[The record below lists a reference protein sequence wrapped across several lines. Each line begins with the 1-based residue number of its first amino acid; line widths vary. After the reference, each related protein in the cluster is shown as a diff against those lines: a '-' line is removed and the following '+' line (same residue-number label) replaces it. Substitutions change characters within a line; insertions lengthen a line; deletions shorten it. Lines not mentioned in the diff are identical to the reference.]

1 MRKYKDSVDKD
12 DKKSA
17 SYSFPDAL
25 DVIGH
30 VEGLPFEASFHSGVY
45 FLEEEEQ
52 TSQKEQKYH
61 ASLHLFK
68 PFRLTHKHQH
78 PVDNAGLFSFMTFNW
93 MSSMAWKAY
102 RKGSLEMC
110 DIWGLSCHDATKINC
125 QRFELLWNK
134 EVNKKGKE
142 GASLTRVIWRFCRTR
157 FLIAIFSLMLC
168 TVAGFINSAVV
179 IRSLL
184 EYSQRSE
191 SHLLYGLFLAA
202 SVCLVELTRSLSF
215 TLMWALNYRTGTRL
229 KGALLMSA
237 YKKIMKMR
245 NTRDISV
252 GELVNMCVNDGQR
265 LYDFATMGIQLA
277 GGPLVV
283 IIGLIYTSL
292 FLGPSALLGTAIFI
306 FVYPLLMA
314 VTKVTAH
321 YRKKCV
327 TVTDS
332 RVRLMNEILSCIK
345 FLKMYSWE
353 IPFAHN
359 LQKIRVKERGILE
372 NAGFIHSITVGVAPI
387 IVVMASVSTF
397 ILHMCLDF
405 DLNASQAFTVF
416 TVFNSMSFALR
427 IAPSAARAVSEGS
440 VAISRFQKLLLMPEQ
455 QAIAGKTKDDENVV
469 EFHKVTLIWGLLPE
483 RQSHQGFVNEKWKHE
498 NINDIEMSQKKQR
511 LALCIQATHENEAMK
526 EESKPNTAAST
537 EMDNTLI
544 TTAFDMQHYFLL
556 NTTLNNVSFCLKKGK
571 LVGVCGAV
579 GSGKSSLLSAILG
592 QMTLIEGTLAVN
604 ERVSYVAQQ
613 PWILNE
619 TLKDN
624 ILFGEDFNEE
634 RYNAVLA
641 SCCLIPDI
649 DNLPHGDMTEVG
661 ERGANLSGGQ
671 RQRVS
676 LARAVYSSQSLLLL
690 DDPLSAVDIHV
701 GAQLFYNVIRAATK
715 EKTVLFVT
723 HQIEYLVDC
732 DEVIFMKEG
741 RIAEQGNHMDLMSHQ
756 REYAALFHNMQQKD
770 LIQKAKQ
777 NMKQKTK
784 KVDDHVLSSMTST
797 KILLK
802 HNQADHLMKDEDK
815 GKGAVPFSV
824 YKAYIQAAGG
834 YLVFIL
840 NVIVFLMTT
849 GSIVFSTWW
858 LSYWIK
864 QGGGNASISMEN
876 GTLKNNNMRENPEK
890 NFYIIVYA
898 LSLGAIILLKT
909 LRGFVFI
916 KSTLKAT
923 SRLHDLLFEKIL
935 HSPMSF
941 FETTPLGRILNRFS
955 KDMDEVDV
963 KLAMQAELLLQN
975 ISLLVFFLG
984 TISAVFPWFLVSLVP
999 VGIFLY
1005 PINKIFRVMIREV
1018 KRLDNISLSPLVSL
1032 VTCSLQG
1039 LDTIKAYGKEKEF
1052 QDRYQDLLDSNM
1064 AAHYLF
1070 SCGMR
1075 WLALRMDLISIFI
1088 ITLVSIFIIVMH
1100 GQIPPSYAG
1109 LAISYAVQLTGLFQF
1124 TVRLLAETEARFT
1137 SVERINHYIK
1147 NLNSEAQ
1154 GQIPDSVPASNW
1166 PNEGAIQFQD
1176 VGVQYRQNL
1185 PLVLNKVTL
1194 NILPEEKIGI
1204 VGRTGSGKSSLGT
1217 ALFRLVEL
1225 SNGSITIDG
1234 INIAQV
1240 SLEEL
1245 RRKLSVIPQ
1254 EPVMFIGTI
1263 RSNLDPWSQCTD
1275 AQIWD
1280 ALEKAHMKENVANLP
1295 QMLESKVLENGEN
1308 FSVGERQ
1315 LLCLS
1320 RALLRQSKIVL
1331 LDEATA
1337 AVDLETDK
1345 LIQETIHNSFS
1356 KCTTLIITHRLNTVM
1371 NCDRILVLHQGEV
1384 LEFDTPSALLSNEN
1398 SHFRAILVAAEGQ
1411 D

>member
-440 VAISRFQKLLLMPEQ
+440 VAISRFQ
-455 QAIAGKTKDDENVV
+455 
-469 EFHKVTLIWGLLPE
+469 
-483 RQSHQGFVNEKWKHE
+483 
-498 NINDIEMSQKKQR
+498 
-511 LALCIQATHENEAMK
+511 
-526 EESKPNTAAST
+526 
-537 EMDNTLI
+537 
-544 TTAFDMQHYFLL
+544 
-556 NTTLNNVSFCLKKGK
+556 GK